1 MHNYR
6 NLKQLRPTAS
16 LLSNAKRRG
25 FTMTE
30 LVVAATLMVAMLSVV
45 APLAVR
51 SGRLWQ
57 DCRYYRLAV
66 EELTNQLEY
75 LTSLDEV
82 ERTAAIAELSP
93 SSQVSTT
100 LPNPV
105 LSVETLTGEDGTR
118 LVMRLAWDRLGDN
131 APVTLIGW
139 VDPLPSASN
148 SPPGG
153 PRP

>member
-1 MHNYR
+1 MRNYR
-6 NLKQLRPTAS
+6 KLNQLRPTAG

-30 LVVAATLMVAMLSVV
+30 LVVAATLMVAMLSLV

-57 DCRYYRLAV
+57 DSRYYRLAV
-66 EELTNQLEY
+66 EELTNQLEL

-93 SSQVSTT
+93 SSQVSAA

-105 LSVETLTGEDGTR
+105 LSAETLTDEDGTR

-131 APVTLIGW
+131 TAVTLVGW

-148 SPPGG
+148 SPLRG
-153 PRP
+153 PKP